1 MKNTKAIIL
10 AGGAGS
16 RLYPLTQIVCK
27 QLLPI
32 YNKPMIY
39 YPMATLMLG
48 GIKEVLIISTPK
60 DLPRFRDL
68 FGDGERWG
76 MRIEYAEQARPA
88 GIAQAFLIGAEF
100 IGASPVTLILG
111 DNIFYGNLD
120 FFREALAAE
129 TGACIFA
136 YKVRD
141 PERYGVVEFDAAG
154 RAISLEEK
162 PKTPKSHYAVPG
174 LYVYDNNVVDIC
186 RNLKPSARGELE
198 ITDVNIE
205 YLRRKELFVKTLSR
219 GMAWLDTGTQESLLE
234 ASNYIATIEH
244 RQGLRV
250 ACLEEI
256 ALTMGFIGRDGFEA
270 LIDAFPK
277 NDYREYFS
285 SCFASWR
292 RADPSP
298 YTLFCARYCSHS
310 TGSGAL
316 STPAAMRP
324 SKSGSN
330 WVLVP

>member
-10 AGGAGS
+10 AGGAGT
-16 RLYPLTQIVCK
+16 RLFPLTQIVCK

-68 FGDGERWG
+68 FGDGARWG
-76 MRIEYAEQARPA
+76 MRMEYAEQPRPA
-88 GIAQAFLIGAEF
+88 GIAQAFLIGADF
-100 IGASPVTLILG
+100 IGSSSVTLILG

-120 FFREALAAE
+120 FFRQALAAE
-129 TGACIFA
+129 DGACIFA

-141 PERYGVVEFDAAG
+141 PERYGVVEFDAEG

-162 PKTPKSHYAVPG
+162 PKMPKSHYAVPG
-174 LYVYDNNVVDIC
+174 LYVYDNEVVEIC
-186 RNLKPSARGELE
+186 RNLQPSARGELE

-205 YLRRKELFVKTLSR
+205 YMRRKKLYVKTLSR
-219 GMAWLDTGTQESLLE
+219 GMAWLDTGTHESLLE

-256 ALTMGFIGRDGFEA
+256 AFYMGFIGKGEFET
-270 LIDAFPK
+270 LIDALPK
-277 NDYREYFS
+277 NEYREY
-285 SCFASWR
+285 
-292 RADPSP
+292 
-298 YTLFCARYCSHS
+298 LQ
-310 TGSGAL
+310 L
-316 STPAAMRP
+316 
-324 SKSGSN
+324 
-330 WVLVP
+330 VLREPVEG